1 MRDLEGEQEQDWVC
15 VQQFLELKGQVK
27 PGALEERKQI
37 WELLLGQD
45 WILSGVPK
53 GQRSIQI

>member
-1 MRDLEGEQEQDWVC
+1 MRDLEGEQEQDQDWATVC

-27 PGALEERKQI
+27 PGALEEKKQI

-45 WILSGVPK
+45 
-53 GQRSIQI
+53 